1 MTDDTG
7 TAGTPPPDE
16 PPTVVSPPPPPPPS
30 PPPAPVPPLTLPP
43 PLPAAERKSRVLD
56 LWIDRRALR
65 VGSAAIPLAGITMVD
80 AFRFGPDWG
89 ETAMRVLKWLAGAII
104 VVAVISST
112 QDGDIGADENGNVL
126 TLVGVA
132 ALIIV
137 VLSIGTAKPVLVV
150 ETAGGSRLVV
160 TRPSLEDLRLIADA
174 ILFAIQVPD
183 TEFHTT
189 VRPLND
195 AKKYGSVMV
204 MNGGRGV
211 SGLRL

>member
-1 MTDDTG
+1 MADNG
-7 TAGTPPPDE
+7 NAGTPPPDE
-16 PPTVVSPPPPPPPS
+16 PPP
-30 PPPAPVPPLTLPP
+30 PVPPVPPQAPPPMPPPGPVPLPPP
-43 PLPAAERKSRVLD
+43 PLPAATRKGRVLD

-65 VGSAAIPLAGITMVD
+65 VGSAAIPLTAITMVD

-89 ETAMRVLKWLAGAII
+89 ETVMRVLKWLLGA
-104 VVAVISST
+104 VVLVAVISSANGNGV
-112 QDGDIGADENGNVL
+112 DVGENGNVL
-126 TLVGVA
+126 ALVAVA
-132 ALIIV
+132 ALVVV
-137 VLSIGTAKPVLVV
+137 VLGIGTSKPVLVV

-160 TRPSLEDLRLIADA
+160 TRSGLEDLRLIADA
-174 ILFAIQVPD
+174 ILYAIQVPD
-183 TEFHTT
+183 VEFHTT

>member
-1 MTDDTG
+1 MADNG
-7 TAGTPPPDE
+7 NAGTPPPDE
-16 PPTVVSPPPPPPPS
+16 PPP
-30 PPPAPVPPLTLPP
+30 PVPPVPPQAPPPMPSPGPVPLPPP
-43 PLPAAERKSRVLD
+43 PLPAATRKGRVLD

-89 ETAMRVLKWLAGAII
+89 ETVIRVLKWLAGAIV

-112 QDGDIGADENGNVL
+112 QDGDIGVGENGNVL

-132 ALIIV
+132 ALIVV

-160 TRPSLEDLRLIADA
+160 TRSSLEDLRLIADA